1 MKRPR
6 LDLGLD
12 ASRATLNESECA
24 RLAELLS
31 ARRRSR
37 GLSIQ
42 DVGARLLLASAQ
54 VSALE
59 SVRADAFYS
68 AEFYATALRKYAA
81 LMGLDAAELDRIL
94 VRPEPPASAPVF
106 KRGRPSLGVSL
117 ARVPRPST
125 RVMLGAGL
133 LVTAVA
139 GGLLVAAVR
148 ERAAAKPA
156 PSTSGNT
163 GTPATPLEP
172 VPPSVPAPAA
182 EPATGEPDAVAS
194 AADAVTPAMI
204 PVSTSPQGSVGRVK
218 VGQRTWVFVR
228 FAGGST
234 LERTLGGG
242 EELVL
247 TNVPTYIAVGTADD
261 TSIDIGGQPLDTS
274 RFTVN
279 GQLRVGSSQ
288 LARLVASR

>member
-12 ASRATLNESECA
+12 ASRPTLNESECA
-24 RLAELLS
+24 RVAALLS
-31 ARRRSR
+31 ASRRLR
-37 GLSIQ
+37 GLSVQ
-42 DVGARLLLASAQ
+42 EVGAKLLLASTQ

-59 SVRADAFYS
+59 SVRPDAFYS
-68 AEFYATALRKYAA
+68 AEFYATALRKYAG
-81 LMGLDAAELDRIL
+81 LMGVDAAELDRVL

-106 KRGRPSLGVSL
+106 KRGRPAVGVSL

-125 RVMLGAGL
+125 RVMVGAGL

-148 ERAAAKPA
+148 ERAAAKLA

-163 GTPATPLEP
+163 VTPTAPLEP
-172 VPPSVPAPAA
+172 APPSVPVPRI
-182 EPATGEPDAVAS
+182 EPATAEPDAVAS
-194 AADAVTPAMI
+194 TADAVTPPMI
-204 PVSTSPQGSVGRVK
+204 PVSTSTQSSVGRVR

-228 FAGGST
+228 YAGGST
-234 LERTLGGG
+234 VERTLGGG

-247 TNVPTYIAVGTADD
+247 INVPTYIAVGTADD